1 MFYSNYRH
9 VGESVTSIASARTN
23 IVYVVD
29 SWRFRF
35 QFNKHESA
43 RRIIPRLLIIRIIR
57 DAVDLYRFSYG
68 TTSLSSAN
76 PATRSTGC
84 TGCRSRRDNSRRTY
98 GSSALLR
105 NGILNRAHFRRLLE
119 SLYFKGVHDAIYYIY
134 IIDESE
140 KRKSIVE

>member
-1 MFYSNYRH
+1 VSYSNYRH

-76 PATRSTGC
+76 SATRSTGY

-105 NGILNRAHFRRLLE
+105 NGIKSRALSAIIRIVIFQRRTRRDLL
-119 SLYFKGVHDAIYYIY
+119 YIY
-134 IIDESE
+134 N
-140 KRKSIVE
+140 